1 MEEVKSTHMIAY
13 LSCTMCME
21 ELPDDMSPREY
32 GNLEIGINI
41 DNQMLIGCARHDEHV
56 GAFTLHEQINMEA
69 MQRGCD
75 CCDE

>member
-1 MEEVKSTHMIAY
+1 MEEIKSKEMIAFM
-13 LSCTMCME
+13 SCGLCME

-56 GAFTLHEQINMEA
+56 GAFTLHEQVNMEA
-69 MQRGCD
+69 LERGCD
-75 CCDE
+75 CCND